1 MEIAKPKPKKQG
13 GVQSLE
19 TEKVKKM
26 NEVNTQMKP
35 SEINKSEN
43 ANKQDESTQG
53 NIPSEVQQVET
64 NEIHKVIPTDKHKLE
79 IEITETNSEMGQK
92 QQFPGDL
99 KSENQK
105 LVQGS
110 QPDSLVKDQEFSQ
123 RLDHP
128 VLSSTTSLKN
138 VEEIDLTK
146 AQQIVLHQQTSISKT
161 ESTAT
166 NYRYHN
172 LIMEQHQ
179 SSANPQFLEALY
191 PTVTLEKQELNQN
204 IDSVSKT
211 RFQESDISPAILLD
225 EETLSGLN
233 AEPVIITNYLHID
246 RDLTTDPLF
255 QLIEQYRKDLL
266 NLPSIGSSLQKYRDE
281 ANKNISKI
289 WEIFKSQRQVLARC
303 RDGVSLTTTFEI
315 TVKSFFFFLEN
326 HFSNIHALI

>member
-179 SSANPQFLEALY
+179 SSANPQFLEAL
-191 PTVTLEKQELNQN
+191 
-204 IDSVSKT
+204 
-211 RFQESDISPAILLD
+211 
-225 EETLSGLN
+225 
-233 AEPVIITNYLHID
+233 
-246 RDLTTDPLF
+246 
-255 QLIEQYRKDLL
+255 
-266 NLPSIGSSLQKYRDE
+266 
-281 ANKNISKI
+281 
-289 WEIFKSQRQVLARC
+289 
-303 RDGVSLTTTFEI
+303 
-315 TVKSFFFFLEN
+315 
-326 HFSNIHALI
+326 